1 MQLSDKIK
9 KFSVEQAIDY
19 LNKNPV
25 KNLPKLLDWADTFC
39 AGKFEGQ
46 RRAIRKACLDPTDA
60 HYPMVQYILN
70 DVDPGVRKT
79 TLVNFFI
86 YGISSC
92 YTSVNWD
99 AISSEEYFRQLID
112 LGCLFIWY
120 SHYMPVGSDAS
131 PSRQPPQPRRSK
143 ERAQKPTRA
152 RTQKSSASRS
162 GSAAFRAF
170 SSSRRLGVR
179 VRRGARHRRRWRKPR
194 TASNKKHRLPVGRR
208 CFCTH
213 AVVTTRCRTP
223 ARAR

>member
-19 LNKNPV
+19 LNRNPV

-60 HYPMVQYILN
+60 HYLMVQHLFN
-70 DVDPGVRKT
+70 DVDPGVLKT

-86 YGISSC
+86 CGISSC

-99 AISSEEYFRQLID
+99 AISSEAYFRQLID

-120 SHYMPVGSDAS
+120 FHYMPVGNDAS

-143 ERAQKPTRA
+143 ERA
-152 RTQKSSASRS
+152 
-162 GSAAFRAF
+162 
-170 SSSRRLGVR
+170 
-179 VRRGARHRRRWRKPR
+179 
-194 TASNKKHRLPVGRR
+194 
-208 CFCTH
+208 
-213 AVVTTRCRTP
+213 
-223 ARAR
+223 

>member
-19 LNKNPV
+19 LNRNPV
-25 KNLPKLLDWADTFC
+25 KNLPKLLDRADTFC

-46 RRAIRKACLDPTDA
+46 RRAIRKACLAPTDA
-60 HYPMVQYILN
+60 HYP
-70 DVDPGVRKT
+70 
-79 TLVNFFI
+79 
-86 YGISSC
+86 
-92 YTSVNWD
+92 SVNWD

-120 SHYMPVGSDAS
+120 FHYMPVG
-131 PSRQPPQPRRSK
+131 QRRLAKQAAAAAKKKQRTRAKSQ
-143 ERAQKPTRA
+143 RAQKH
-152 RTQKSSASRS
+152 KK
-162 GSAAFRAF
+162 AALPVREALLFEPSPQRG
-170 SSSRRLGVR
+170 RLGVR

>member
-9 KFSVEQAIDY
+9 KFSVGQAIDY
-19 LNKNPV
+19 RNRNPV
-25 KNLPKLLDWADTFC
+25 KNLPKLLDRADTFC

-60 HYPMVQYILN
+60 HYPMVQHILN

-86 YGISSC
+86 YG
-92 YTSVNWD
+92 N
-99 AISSEEYFRQLID
+99 
-112 LGCLFIWY
+112 
-120 SHYMPVGSDAS
+120 DAS

-143 ERAQKPTRA
+143 ERAQKADTRKNTKKQ
-152 RTQKSSASRS
+152 RFPFGKRC
-162 GSAAFRAF
+162 FRAF
-170 SSSRRLGVR
+170 PSSRRLGVR

-194 TASNKKHRLPVGRR
+194 TASSKKHRLPVGRR

-213 AVVTTRCRTP
+213 AVVTTRCRTT